1 MARIWWEPG
10 GIDVVGVSN
19 CSQGGAATFSNT
31 TSLIMYI
38 APFSVRKVLY
48 KFFTVSYM
56 STERVRKK
64 VHMYSF
70 NKLYVLLP
78 VF

>member
-10 GIDVVGVSN
+10 GIDVVGVPN
-19 CSQGGAATFSNT
+19 CGGAATFSNT
-31 TSLIMYI
+31 PSLIMYI
-38 APFSVRKVLY
+38 ASFPVRKVLY

-56 STERVRKK
+56 STERVRKN

-70 NKLYVLLP
+70 NKLYVLLA